1 MAYDSAI
8 VINRAKIGLGAIAE
22 CWLVEFMSGVL
33 RESRG
38 VFLFDWRGVVFA
50 DLVWRGEFRN
60 RCGTGFRKYGNTGI
74 SVFLADAFF

>member
-1 MAYDSAI
+1 M
-8 VINRAKIGLGAIAE
+8 
-22 CWLVEFMSGVL
+22 VEFMSGVL

-74 SVFLADAFF
+74 SVFLADVFFRRCPLN